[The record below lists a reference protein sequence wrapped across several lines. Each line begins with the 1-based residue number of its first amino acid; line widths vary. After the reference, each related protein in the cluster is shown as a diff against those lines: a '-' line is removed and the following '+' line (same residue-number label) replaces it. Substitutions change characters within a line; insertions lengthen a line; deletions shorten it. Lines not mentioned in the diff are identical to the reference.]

1 MTYKFLEDKNTMV
14 ITSKSILQ
22 KEKDIKLVFHDED
35 DGMWQFLD
43 GEEVDENSVAIVSLY
58 EMTLIDDSINEV
70 FDLPLGWTAYREN
83 KNLKWSRTIN

>member
-1 MTYKFLEDKNTMV
+1 MTYKFLDDKNTMV

-43 GEEVDENSVAIVSLY
+43 GEEVDENSAAIVSLY

-83 KNLKWSRTIN
+83 KNLEWSRVIN